1 MKKYIIIAASLF
13 FLAAVCL
20 PVTYFRIDDMQD
32 QVEIKETVL
41 AGDAAAA
48 AGTTLRYKVFNRQL
62 LWDMEYKIGSQKKPK
77 IRFRHVSVGGYN
89 TEPVPESQAGF
100 LTDLYGSS
108 SSSGSIESMID
119 ASAKPL
125 VFDVA
130 KRTKK
135 GKTRKETHLLRE
147 YYEYFP
153 ARFSVDMHGV
163 HIAPPDAPESYFK
176 LPIPEDYEVRIS
188 ITKNSRGDISAYSI
202 DDAEDGL
209 YSESSTAS
217 TCTDSG
223 CYVALNPSS
232 YYQAESDTS
241 RDIPLPAD
249 MRGIHFV
256 PFLSYG
262 SGDDDKWFRPDLEH
276 ARLLYPLP
284 EGTRTLALQ
293 KSSDGKSLYHLTK
306 EKGGIYLSV
315 IDIKSMKCQQ
325 TLSLPGKSASRELAV
340 FEEDDDG
347 NILMILSTG
356 RFYLLTQK
364 GKQIEIALSE
374 NLQSIDGLSGAR
386 PSEGTLSF
394 DYDGRRLA
402 MAFYNIYDIDSD
414 STSYLVL
421 YDKGELQYA
430 GCYES
435 SLAPRDVAMEYA
447 VTPAFA
453 YTRGGQGLT
462 AVDGIRVK
470 LK

>member
-1 MKKYIIIAASLF
+1 MKKYIVIAASLF

-32 QVEIKETVL
+32 QVEIKETLL

-77 IRFRHVSVGGYN
+77 IRFRHVSAGGYN
-89 TEPVPESQAGF
+89 TDPVPESQAGF
-100 LTDLYGSS
+100 STDLYGGS

-135 GKTRKETHLLRE
+135 GTTSEETHLLKE

-153 ARFSVDMHGV
+153 ARFSVDMRGV

-176 LPIPEDYEVRIS
+176 LPIPEDLQVRIS
-188 ITKNSRGDISAYSI
+188 VTKNSRGDISAFDI
-202 DDAEDGL
+202 DHEDSQLEADAK
-209 YSESSTAS
+209 S

-223 CYVALNPSS
+223 CYIALNPTS

-241 RDIPLPAD
+241 RDVPLPAD

-306 EKGGIYLSV
+306 EKGGIYLSA
-315 IDIKSMKCQQ
+315 IDIKSMKCLQK
-325 TLSLPGKSASRELAV
+325 LPLAGKSTGLEV
-340 FEEDDDG
+340 DIFKEDDDG
-347 NILMILSTG
+347 NILMIFSTG

-374 NLQSIDGLSGAR
+374 NLQSIDGLRGAR
-386 PSEGTLSF
+386 PSDGTLSF
-394 DYDGRRLA
+394 DYDGSRLA
-402 MAFYNIYDIDSD
+402 MAFYNIYDIDSS
-414 STSYLVL
+414 STSYLVF
-421 YDKGELQYA
+421 YDQGGLQYA
-430 GCYES
+430 GRYES
-435 SLAPRDVAMEYA
+435 CLAPRDVAMRYA
-447 VTPAFA
+447 VVPAFA

-470 LK
+470 L